1 MQRKRGTTAQLFGMR
16 LPILFEICFFQDLME
31 QQHQH
36 RFSAFWLRSKCS
48 ICSYLDYIFCVYI
61 GLFCDT
67 YSFYGLDYT
76 CIFHIGLLSY
86 SLCGLTVHIPF

>member
-48 ICSYLDYIFCVYI
+48 ICSYLDYI
-61 GLFCDT
+61 
-67 YSFYGLDYT
+67 
-76 CIFHIGLLSY
+76 Y
-86 SLCGLTVHIPF
+86 SLCYWIIY

>member
-48 ICSYLDYIFCVYI
+48 ICALF
-61 GLFCDT
+61 GLYWII
-67 YSFYGLDYT
+67 YS
-76 CIFHIGLLSY
+76 
-86 SLCGLTVHIPF
+86 

>member
-48 ICSYLDYIFCVYI
+48 ICSSRARGIIHDVLCDAGGRDPPAVLRHKLAMSDLPYLCPQGGVS
-61 GLFCDT
+61 GN
-67 YSFYGLDYT
+67 
-76 CIFHIGLLSY
+76 
-86 SLCGLTVHIPF
+86 V

>member
-1 MQRKRGTTAQLFGMR
+1 MQRKIGTTAQLFGMR

-48 ICSYLDYIFCVYI
+48 ICSYQLNI
-61 GLFCDT
+61 
-67 YSFYGLDYT
+67 
-76 CIFHIGLLSY
+76 
-86 SLCGLTVHIPF
+86 